1 MSRLIRT
8 DYQAVNA
15 NGVVLFTF
23 NDRDAAR
30 AWVRDNACRH
40 DGLCLERIEILAHR
54 DYRPRSP
61 HRRPDAFAV
70 PVMPC

>member
-1 MSRLIRT
+1 MTRVIRT

-30 AWVRDNACRH
+30 AWVRDNAYRH
-40 DGLCLERIEILAHR
+40 DGLMLERVEVIAHR
-54 DYRPRSP
+54 DYRPRSV
-61 HRRPDAFAV
+61 HRRPNAFAV
-70 PVMPC
+70 SVMP